1 VTSGAADPVA
11 GGNGQP
17 RAYCPICSAALPE
30 PAIRA
35 PDRLQ
40 GTPGEHQ
47 VARCLDCGAGVT
59 LPLVGDE
66 QLGAFYPDGY
76 GPYDERMSGLQR
88 VVSRAIR
95 ALQAST
101 ALRTAPLSA
110 LRNRRPGRGLDVG
123 CGRGDLLATL
133 AGRGWEMSGIEPSPS
148 ACTAAARRGLDA
160 RCGTLSTVA
169 LEPGS
174 YDAVVFRHSLEHIND
189 PVAALRLVR
198 EALMPGGLVL
208 ITVPNFGSW
217 QARRFAGHW
226 FHLDVPRHRVHFT
239 APALERALAAGGL
252 EPVAVSTSSS
262 TVGLP
267 GSIQYGVFGRC
278 LFPGGL
284 GLRVAS
290 GLATLTLPVSLALD
304 RVAGGGDLLHAV
316 AAAPGS

>member
-1 VTSGAADPVA
+1 VA
-11 GGNGQP
+11 GGPGQP
-17 RAYCPICSAALPE
+17 ARCPICSAALPE
-30 PAIRA
+30 PAILA

-47 VARCLDCGAGVT
+47 VARCRNCGAGVT

-66 QLGAFYPDGY
+66 QLGAFYPDRY
-76 GPYDERMSGLQR
+76 GPYDERMSGLER
-88 VVSRAIR
+88 VASRAIR
-95 ALQAST
+95 ALQGST

-110 LRNRRPGRGLDVG
+110 LRERRPGRGLDVG

-133 AGRGWEMSGIEPSPS
+133 AGRGWKMSGLEPSPS
-148 ACTAAARRGLDA
+148 ACAAAARRGLDA

-169 LEPGS
+169 LEPES

-189 PVAALRLVR
+189 PVAALQLVR
-198 EALMPGGLVL
+198 AALVPGGLVL

-217 QARRFAGHW
+217 QARRFAGCW

-239 APALERALAAGGL
+239 APALERAAAAAGL
-252 EPVAVSTSSS
+252 ELRAVATSSS

-267 GSIQYGVFGRC
+267 GSIQYRLFGRC

-304 RVAGGGDLLHAV
+304 RVTGGGDLLHVV
-316 AAAPGS
+316 AAAPGR